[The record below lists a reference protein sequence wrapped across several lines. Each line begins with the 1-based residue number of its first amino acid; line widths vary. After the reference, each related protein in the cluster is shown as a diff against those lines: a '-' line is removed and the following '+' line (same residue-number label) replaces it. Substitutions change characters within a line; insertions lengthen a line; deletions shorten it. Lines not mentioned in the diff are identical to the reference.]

1 MNKKIVFFDID
12 GTLSNEEDGFIPT
25 STTQAIHHARQN
37 GHICMINT
45 GRPIS
50 TIDSSIRNIGFD
62 GYICGCGTYIEYQG
76 QVLFHKELD
85 EKLRKDIIQMSFDCG
100 IDNVLEGKQGAF
112 FPHVSHHEAIEQ
124 IKQNYLDAKHPTF
137 TYTRDDDIL
146 FDKCAAWYT
155 KDADIERFKAFLTP
169 HFHIIQR
176 AEQFIEI
183 VPLGISKATGIQMII
198 DHLGM
203 THDQTISIG
212 DSTNDLPMLTY
223 TKESIAMG
231 NANPV
236 LFDKVTYQTTDLFHD
251 GIYNALKHFKLI
263 Q

>member
-12 GTLSNEEDGFIPT
+12 GTLSNEEDGYIPA
-25 STTQAIHHARQN
+25 STIKAIHQARTN

-50 TIDSSIRNIGFD
+50 TIDQKIKDIGID
-62 GYICGCGTYIEYQG
+62 GYICGCGTYIEYQN

-85 EKLRKDIIQMSFDCG
+85 EYLRKDLIRMSFDCG

-112 FPHVSHHEAIEQ
+112 FPQPIHHQAVETIR
-124 IKQNYLDAKHPTF
+124 QNYLSLKHPTW
-137 TYTRDDDIL
+137 TYTREDDIL
-146 FDKCAAWYT
+146 FDKCAAWY
-155 KDADIERFKAFLTP
+155 DENADIERFKAFLKP

-183 VPLGISKATGIQMII
+183 VPLDVSKATGIQMII

-203 THDQTISIG
+203 HLDQTISIG

-223 TKESIAMG
+223 TKESVAMG
-231 NANPV
+231 NANPI
-236 LFDKVTYQTTDLFHD
+236 LFDQVTYQTTDLFHD
-251 GIYNALKHFKLI
+251 GIEQALKHFQLI
-263 Q
+263 